1 MFLVDSI
8 ILFSSLFGILKIS
21 KLFQVQQKIIVIL
34 FIYRN
39 LIALIYVQLARIFN
53 LDAFGYYTYAE
64 LNVGEASI
72 TPGFHSTNFISYI
85 CLYFQ
90 RYLNLS
96 IISTSLIFTFVGT
109 IGIIVYLSSI
119 NELSINIDSNVK
131 KLSQLI
137 VLFPTLNLWTS
148 CIGKDALTFT
158 CINLVIYSLIKLKP
172 NLKLLIISSL
182 FFILVRPYVGIFLIV
197 GLMIS
202 FSGKLNLSIIN
213 KFLLI
218 IFSIVGLFLT
228 NQIAFDFLQFE
239 NLSDLSETIELFQK
253 ATMTGN
259 NSVDLASLSL
269 PLQLFTF
276 MFRPLFFDAEGIYP
290 FLMSFENI
298 ILLLIFTYPFL
309 KIIRTRKLKL
319 QLNAMILF
327 LVIFLSFNWIFFSM
341 TVANL
346 GTANRYKLMFLPAL
360 VLLSII
366 YSKNSKNTS
375 RLKFIP

>member
-1 MFLVDSI
+1 
-8 ILFSSLFGILKIS
+8 
-21 KLFQVQQKIIVIL
+21 
-34 FIYRN
+34 
-39 LIALIYVQLARIFN
+39 
-53 LDAFGYYTYAE
+53 
-64 LNVGEASI
+64 
-72 TPGFHSTNFISYI
+72 
-85 CLYFQ
+85 
-90 RYLNLS
+90 
-96 IISTSLIFTFVGT
+96 
-109 IGIIVYLSSI
+109 
-119 NELSINIDSNVK
+119 
-131 KLSQLI
+131 
-137 VLFPTLNLWTS
+137 
-148 CIGKDALTFT
+148 
-158 CINLVIYSLIKLKP
+158 
-172 NLKLLIISSL
+172 ISSL

-375 RLKFIP
+375 RLKF